1 MLQRIQSIYF
11 FLGAIVLIVFALNTD
26 FSLLNVVKETIDLFI
41 PAMASVVVAFFTLV
55 VIFLFKNRK
64 VQSKISMFLIFL
76 IMLVIA
82 YFIYSFGLKLFY
94 KEWTFYLLPA
104 ALVFMF
110 LGKNNVEKDEKLVQS
125 ADRLR

>member
-1 MLQRIQSIYF
+1 MVQRIQTVYF
-11 FLGAIVLIVFALNTD
+11 FLAALALLLFALFAD
-26 FSLLNVVKETIDLFI
+26 FSLLEVLEHSINLLI
-41 PAMASVVVAFFTLV
+41 PALASVLVAFLSLI
-55 VIFLFKNRK
+55 VIFLFKNRNF
-64 VQSKISMFLIFL
+64 QSKMSAFLLLL
-76 IMLVIA
+76 IMVVIA

-110 LGKNNVEKDEKLVQS
+110 LGKTNVEKDEKLVQS